1 MKALKVLSDFGKWP
15 DMRIMLFSIYNLST
29 DTVLCNS
36 FFQKMYFFIHIVTA
50 LDLKW
55 IFSPFILLK
64 EGTCPINNHPV
75 YYSAE
80 T

>member
-1 MKALKVLSDFGKWP
+1 MKDLKVLSDFGKWP
-15 DMRIMLFSIYNLST
+15 DMRIMLFSICNLST
-29 DTVLCNS
+29 DTVLHNS
-36 FFQKMYFFIHIVTA
+36 LLKDVLFYSYSNC

-64 EGTCPINNHPV
+64 EGTCPINNHTV